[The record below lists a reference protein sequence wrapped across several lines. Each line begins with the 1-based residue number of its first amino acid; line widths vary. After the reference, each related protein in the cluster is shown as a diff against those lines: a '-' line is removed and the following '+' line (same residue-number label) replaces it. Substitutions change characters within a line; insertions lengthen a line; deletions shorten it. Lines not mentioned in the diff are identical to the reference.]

1 MSQVVNEHG
10 LTEDEQVQHEVDYE
24 AWCSR
29 KVFDHVE
36 QLRDIFYGRLTYDDD
51 VEWVSNLKHSVID
64 LCVQTGCV
72 TMDMRKDYSTKQKEI
87 VMDYQQQANSD
98 YKNNKPNI
106 DDMRQDL
113 AEREYD
119 SLNDGTI
126 IDILLEGCK
135 GYNSMPE
142 DEIREMYDSIFGEE

>member
-106 DDMRQDL
+106 DNMRQDL

>member
-1 MSQVVNEHG
+1 MDQVVNEHG
-10 LTEDEQVQHEVDYE
+10 LTVEEQAQHEVDYE

>member
-64 LCVQTGCV
+64 LCVQTG
-72 TMDMRKDYSTKQKEI
+72 
-87 VMDYQQQANSD
+87 
-98 YKNNKPNI
+98 
-106 DDMRQDL
+106 
-113 AEREYD
+113 
-119 SLNDGTI
+119 
-126 IDILLEGCK
+126 
-135 GYNSMPE
+135 
-142 DEIREMYDSIFGEE
+142 

>member
-29 KVFDHVE
+29 EVFDHVE

-72 TMDMRKDYSTKQKEI
+72 TMEMRKDYE
-87 VMDYQQQANSD
+87 
-98 YKNNKPNI
+98 
-106 DDMRQDL
+106 RQI
-113 AEREYD
+113 AQ
-119 SLNDGTI
+119 
-126 IDILLEGCK
+126 
-135 GYNSMPE
+135 
-142 DEIREMYDSIFGEE
+142 